1 MKKVF
6 KFFSVVFLFIIA
18 FMLGVLYKENE
29 SAIKDSLPILG
40 NVSENEP
47 KEETQESGESNIQTL
62 RDLSF
67 YEKYYGNNLAETMAS
82 NKNKDY
88 EMQVGVYETY
98 DEMVAEYI
106 KTFVSIKVDFYDTYA
121 NEMRF
126 GVGSGNIYDIDDE
139 YMYIITCM
147 HIMHANNNDEIKEFY
162 IRFVDDTTITIDA
175 SSLYRR
181 EDKKDI
187 ALIKIPLSYLSSD
200 TLNIVKTIN
209 IENMYNIPLDDFLNS
224 TFYCY
229 RYRDNIYN
237 VSYIENI
244 TEIGG
249 SFVLDNN
256 KIEKGAS
263 GGGIVDIQ
271 GNYYTLVLNENTFV
285 LDMLSYFN
293 DLLIQAKQ

>member
-62 RDLSF
+62 RDLPF
-67 YEKYYGNNLAETMAS
+67 YNKYYGDGLLEEMAS

-88 EMQVGVYETY
+88 EMEVGVYETY

-106 KTFVSIKVDFYDTYA
+106 KTFVSIKADFYDSNA

-139 YMYIITCM
+139 YMYIITCL
-147 HIMHANNNDEIKEFY
+147 HIMSNDYNDEIKEFY
-162 IRFVDDTTITIDA
+162 IRFVDDTRITI
-175 SSLYRR
+175 SSDYLYLR

-187 ALIKIPLSYLSSD
+187 ALIKIPLSFLSSN
-200 TLNIVKTIN
+200 TLDVVKTIN
-209 IENMYNIPLDDFLNS
+209 INNVYNIPLDEFYDS
-224 TFYCY
+224 TLYCF
-229 RYRDNIYN
+229 RYRDLIYN
-237 VSYIENI
+237 VSYVENI
-244 TEIGG
+244 EQQGEI
-249 SFVLDNN
+249 FTLDCN
-256 KIEKGAS
+256 IEKGTS
-263 GGGIVDIQ
+263 GGGVVDIN
-271 GNYYTLVLNENTFV
+271 GNYYTLMLNQATLN
-285 LDMLSYFN
+285 LQMLYFFN